1 MSICR
6 YIRGGK
12 IEIILDTTLGIT
24 ETGIKEYRL
33 CIEDNREI
41 TFLTM
46 NNENRNLISID
57 NDGNGGGFIHLWLKM
72 KIVVIS
78 LHFMNNLRLYSKR
91 KCDNI
96 YVK

>member
-1 MSICR
+1 
-6 YIRGGK
+6 
-12 IEIILDTTLGIT
+12 
-24 ETGIKEYRL
+24 
-33 CIEDNREI
+33 
-41 TFLTM
+41 M
-46 NNENRNLISID
+46 NNENRTLISID
-57 NDGNGGGFIHLWLKM
+57 NDGNGGGFIHFWLKM